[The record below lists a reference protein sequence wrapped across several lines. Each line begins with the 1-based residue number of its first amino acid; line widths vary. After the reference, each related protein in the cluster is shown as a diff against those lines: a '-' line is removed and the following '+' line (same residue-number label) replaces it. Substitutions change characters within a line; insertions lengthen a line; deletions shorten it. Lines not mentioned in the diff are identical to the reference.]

1 MPLILAIVASCEAF
15 IPSGPT
21 YVAIPA
27 AKRVSVMPRAGL
39 EVFNDLVTGISDA
52 ISNDKTGFGVFRANG
67 FGDTRVAR
75 ASHILFS
82 FADYPEDSEGPDGE
96 AMANALK
103 AKIEN
108 GDYTFEC
115 ESASTHHMPSMR
127 VRVTASHAES
137 CVCGADVAEKF
148 SACSTAEKGGDMGEF
163 KRNEMVPEIDE
174 AVFNVDEANRP
185 MGSIVGPIKTTFGYH
200 LVKVVER
207 SSA

>member
-1 MPLILAIVASCEAF
+1 MPLFLAIVASCEAF

-127 VRVTASHAES
+127 VRVTARRASRPNSAVRASPCTHAQEDAS
-137 CVCGADVAEKF
+137 GKL
-148 SACSTAEKGGDMGEF
+148 
-163 KRNEMVPEIDE
+163 P
-174 AVFNVDEANRP
+174 NR
-185 MGSIVGPIKTTFGYH
+185 KH
-200 LVKVVER
+200 LPFLFLPWLLR
-207 SSA
+207 

>member
-1 MPLILAIVASCEAF
+1 MPLFLAIVASCEAF

-108 GDYTFEC
+108 GDYTFELF
-115 ESASTHHMPSMR
+115 ATPR
-127 VRVTASHAES
+127 
-137 CVCGADVAEKF
+137 
-148 SACSTAEKGGDMGEF
+148 
-163 KRNEMVPEIDE
+163 
-174 AVFNVDEANRP
+174 
-185 MGSIVGPIKTTFGYH
+185 
-200 LVKVVER
+200 
-207 SSA
+207 